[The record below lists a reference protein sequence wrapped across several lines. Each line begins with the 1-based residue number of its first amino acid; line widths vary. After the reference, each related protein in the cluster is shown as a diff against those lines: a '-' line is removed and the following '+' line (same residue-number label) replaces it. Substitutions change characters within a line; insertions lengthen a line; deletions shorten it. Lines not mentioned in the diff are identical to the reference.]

1 MSGLTHLNSVG
12 HFIFLGLVFYHYKV
26 FARHLKN
33 ISHKQNRPL
42 LTRTA
47 LTEETAIQAVKEI
60 LNYD

>member
-26 FARHLKN
+26 FAQHVKN
-33 ISHKQNRPL
+33 ITFKQNNIIL
-42 LTRTA
+42 SRTE
-47 LTEETAIQAVKEI
+47 LTEETAKEAVKEI